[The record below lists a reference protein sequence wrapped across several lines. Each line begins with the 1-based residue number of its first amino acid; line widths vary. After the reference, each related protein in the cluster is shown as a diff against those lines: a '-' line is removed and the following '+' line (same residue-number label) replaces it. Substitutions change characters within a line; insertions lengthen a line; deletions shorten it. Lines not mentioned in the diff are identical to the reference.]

1 MQVLREMTL
10 RMELPFSCNSLL
22 MHRKLKVMRM
32 YISRILQLMLR
43 ELMAVWVLCDKNGR
57 AMDMGTQYMEHNN
70 KIMTHCKNLSD
81 K

>member
-1 MQVLREMTL
+1 
-10 RMELPFSCNSLL
+10 
-22 MHRKLKVMRM
+22 
-32 YISRILQLMLR
+32 
-43 ELMAVWVLCDKNGR
+43 MAVWVLCDKNGR